1 MARRVNPPHVLNIG
15 DLRRLAKRRLPRVV
29 FDYIDGGA
37 DAEVTL
43 RDNVKAYEELTFRPR
58 GAVAIPSIDLKTTIL
73 GAQLELPFIL
83 APVGSTRLFY
93 PNGEV
98 LAARAAGKAGT
109 AYVLSTLSGTPME
122 QVRAAT
128 NGPAWYQVYLCG
140 GREASINMLKRA
152 KAAGFTALVV
162 TIDTGVPG
170 LRERDLRNGIKELLG
185 RGISGLP
192 YLGQMI
198 TRPAWIAGMLADGG
212 LMKFPNVLLPT
223 GPMPYA
229 DVGKTLEESVVC
241 WDDLKWIRDLWDG
254 KIIVKGV
261 HTAED
266 AERVASEG
274 ADALVVSNHGGRQLD
289 GVPGSLRSLPEVLSA
304 VGDKVEVLVDGGI
317 RNGGDVVKALALG
330 ARGVLIGRA
339 YAYGLA
345 AAGETGVARSI
356 EILRSGIVRTMKLLG
371 VASVR
376 ELNQSYIDVPA
387 GWLPGGNETRKLK
400 SGNRNLETKTL
411 GTPY

>member
-1 MARRVNPPHVLNIG
+1 MGQSVNPPHVLNIS
-15 DLRRLAKRRLPRVV
+15 DLRRLAKERLPRVV

-43 RDNVKAYEELTFRPR
+43 RDNVKAYEQITFRPR
-58 GAVAIPSIDLKTTIL
+58 GAVAIPSCDLKTTVL
-73 GAQLELPFIL
+73 GHKLELPFIL

-140 GREASINMLKRA
+140 GREASIQMLKRA

-185 RGISGLP
+185 RGIAGLP

-198 TRPAWIAGMLADGG
+198 ARPGWVAGMLSDGG
-212 LMKFPNVLLPT
+212 LMSFPNVVLPT

-254 KIIVKGV
+254 NIIVKGV

-266 AERVASEG
+266 AERVAAEG
-274 ADALVVSNHGGRQLD
+274 ANALVVSNHGGRQLD
-289 GVPGSLRSLPEVLSA
+289 GVPGSIRSLPEVLRA
-304 VGDKVEVLVDGGI
+304 VGNKVEVLVDGGI
-317 RNGGDVVKALALG
+317 RNGGDVVKALSLG

-345 AAGETGVARSI
+345 AAGEPGVLRAI
-356 EILRSGIVRTMKLLG
+356 EILRTGMVRTMKLLG
-371 VASVR
+371 VSSVR
-376 ELNQSYIDVPA
+376 DLNRSYIDI
-387 GWLPGGNETRKLK
+387 PGGWFPDDTRI
-400 SGNRNLETKTL
+400 
-411 GTPY
+411 

>member
-1 MARRVNPPHVLNIG
+1 MGQSVNPPHVLNIS
-15 DLRRLAKRRLPRVV
+15 DLRRLAKERLPRVV

-43 RDNVKAYEELTFRPR
+43 RDNVKAYEQITFRPR
-58 GAVAIPSIDLKTTIL
+58 GAVAIPSCDLKTSVL
-73 GAQLELPFIL
+73 GHKLELPFIL

-140 GREASINMLKRA
+140 GREASIQMLKRA

-185 RGISGLP
+185 RGIAGLP

-198 TRPAWIAGMLADGG
+198 ARPGWVAGMLSDGG
-212 LMKFPNVLLPT
+212 LMSFPNVVLPT

-254 KIIVKGV
+254 NIIVKGV

-266 AERVASEG
+266 AERVAAEG
-274 ADALVVSNHGGRQLD
+274 ANALVVSNHGGRQLD
-289 GVPGSLRSLPEVLSA
+289 GVPGSIRSLPEVLRA
-304 VGDKVEVLVDGGI
+304 VGNKVEVLVDGGI
-317 RNGGDVVKALALG
+317 RNGGDVVKALSLG

-345 AAGETGVARSI
+345 AAGEPGVLRAI
-356 EILRSGIVRTMKLLG
+356 EILRTGMVRTMKLLG
-371 VASVR
+371 ASSVR
-376 ELNQSYIDVPA
+376 DLNRSYIDIPA
-387 GWLPGGNETRKLK
+387 GWFPDDTRI
-400 SGNRNLETKTL
+400 
-411 GTPY
+411 

>member
-1 MARRVNPPHVLNIG
+1 MARSVAPPHVLNIS
-15 DLRRLAKRRLPRVV
+15 DLRRLAKRRLPRVI

-58 GAVAIPSIDLKTTIL
+58 GAVAIPSVDMKTTIL

-128 NGPAWYQVYLCG
+128 SGPAWYQVYLCG
-140 GREASINMLKRA
+140 GREASVNMLKRA

-266 AERVASEG
+266 AERVAAEG
-274 ADALVVSNHGGRQLD
+274 ADALIVSNHGGRQLD
-289 GVPGSLRSLPEVLSA
+289 GVPGSIRSLPEVLSA

-317 RNGGDVVKALALG
+317 RTGGDVVKALALG
-330 ARGVLIGRA
+330 AKGVLIGRA
-339 YAYGLA
+339 YAYGLS
-345 AAGETGVARSI
+345 AAGESGVARSI
-356 EILRSGIVRTMKLLG
+356 EILRTGIVRTMKLLG

-376 ELNQSYIDVPA
+376 DLNRSYIDVPV
-387 GWLPGGNETRKLK
+387 GWLPGDTRT
-400 SGNRNLETKTL
+400 GTRN
-411 GTPY
+411 

>member
-1 MARRVNPPHVLNIG
+1 MPRSVAPPHVLNIG
-15 DLRRLAKRRLPRVV
+15 DLRTQAKRRLPRVV

-37 DAEVTL
+37 EAEVTL
-43 RDNVKAYEELTFRPR
+43 RDNVKAYEELKFRPR
-58 GAVAIPSIDLKTTIL
+58 GAVAIPTCDLKTTIL
-73 GAQLELPFIL
+73 GEQLNLPFIL
-83 APVGSTRLFY
+83 APVGSSRMFY

-109 AYVLSTLSGTPME
+109 TYVLSTLSGTPME

-128 NGPAWYQVYLCG
+128 PGPAWYQVYLCG
-140 GREASINMLKRA
+140 GREASVNMLKRA

-185 RGISGLP
+185 RGVSGIP

-198 TRPAWIAGMLADGG
+198 TRPGFIAGMLSDGG
-212 LMKFPNVLLPT
+212 LMSFPNVLLPT

-241 WDDLKWIRDLWDG
+241 WDDLQWIRDLWDG
-254 KIIVKGV
+254 KIVVKGV

-266 AERVASEG
+266 AQRVVAQG

-289 GVPGSLRSLPEVLSA
+289 GVPGSIRSLPEVLSA
-304 VGDKVEVLVDGGI
+304 VGGRIEVLVDGGI

-330 ARGVLIGRA
+330 AKGVLVGRA

-345 AAGETGVARSI
+345 AAGEEGVTRAI
-356 EILRSGIVRTMKLLG
+356 EILRTGIVRTMKLLG
-371 VASVR
+371 VSSVHDLDR
-376 ELNQSYIDVPA
+376 SYVDVPS
-387 GWLPGGNETRKLK
+387 GWLPREPT
-400 SGNRNLETKTL
+400 
-411 GTPY
+411 

>member
-1 MARRVNPPHVLNIG
+1 M
-15 DLRRLAKRRLPRVV
+15 
-29 FDYIDGGA
+29 
-37 DAEVTL
+37 
-43 RDNVKAYEELTFRPR
+43 
-58 GAVAIPSIDLKTTIL
+58 KTTIL
-73 GAQLELPFIL
+73 GARLELPFIL

-128 NGPAWYQVYLCG
+128 SGPAWYQVYLCG

-185 RGISGLP
+185 RGVSGLP

-241 WDDLKWIRDLWDG
+241 WDDLNQLQNFAYGDTPSSSAIARLIESVFSMGPRLDLSYHALAAQCDIRVL
-254 KIIVKGV
+254 VV
-261 HTAED
+261 RT
-266 AERVASEG
+266 
-274 ADALVVSNHGGRQLD
+274 LVVSNHGGRQLD
-289 GVPGSLRSLPEVLSA
+289 GVPGSIRSLPEVVSA

-339 YAYGLA
+339 YAYGLS
-345 AAGETGVARSI
+345 AAGEAGVARSI
-356 EILRSGIVRTMKLLG
+356 EILRAGIVRTMKLLG

-376 ELNQSYIDVPA
+376 DLNRSYIDVPG
-387 GWLPGGNETRKLK
+387 GWLPGD
-400 SGNRNLETKTL
+400 SRN
-411 GTPY
+411 

>member
-1 MARRVNPPHVLNIG
+1 MAHVGPPHVLNIN

-43 RDNVKAYEELTFRPR
+43 RDNVKAFEELTFRPR
-58 GAVAIPSIDLKTTIL
+58 GAVAIPACDLKTTVI
-73 GAQLELPFIL
+73 GAQIDLPFIL
-83 APVGSTRLFY
+83 APIGSSRMFY

-98 LAARAAGKAGT
+98 LAARAAGRAGT
-109 AYVLSTLSGTPME
+109 GYILSTLSGTPME

-128 NGPAWYQVYLCG
+128 TGPAWYQVYLCG
-140 GREASINMLKRA
+140 GRDASINMLKRA

-185 RGISGLP
+185 RGVSGLP

-198 TRPAWIAGMLADGG
+198 AKPGFIAGMLGDGG
-212 LMKFPNVLLPT
+212 LMSFPNVLLPT

-241 WDDLKWIRDLWDG
+241 WDDLKWIRDLWGG
-254 KIIVKGV
+254 KIVVKGV

-266 AERVASEG
+266 AERVIAEG

-289 GVPGSLRSLPEVLSA
+289 GVPGSIRSLPEVVA
-304 VGDKVEVLVDGGI
+304 AAGNKIEVLVDGGI

-330 ARGVLIGRA
+330 AKGVLVGRA

-345 AAGETGVARSI
+345 AAGGAGVTRGV
-356 EILRSGIVRTMKLLG
+356 EIFRTGIVGAMKFLG

-376 ELNQSYIDVPA
+376 DLNRSYVDVPA
-387 GWLPGGNETRKLK
+387 GWLPRD
-400 SGNRNLETKTL
+400 
-411 GTPY
+411 

>member
-1 MARRVNPPHVLNIG
+1 MPSMPRSVAPPHVLNIA

-43 RDNVKAYEELTFRPR
+43 RDNVRAYEELTFRPR
-58 GAVAIPSIDLKTTIL
+58 GAVAIPACDLKTTIL
-73 GAQLELPFIL
+73 GAQLEVPFIL
-83 APVGSTRLFY
+83 APVGSSRMFY

-109 AYVLSTLSGTPME
+109 GYILSTLSGTPME
-122 QVRAAT
+122 EVRAAT
-128 NGPAWYQVYLCG
+128 TGPAWYQVYLCG
-140 GREASINMLKRA
+140 GRDASIKMLKRA

-170 LRERDLRNGIKELLG
+170 LRERDLRNGIKELLSW
-185 RGISGLP
+185 RVAGLP

-198 TRPAWIAGMLADGG
+198 TRPGWVMGMLSDGG
-212 LMKFPNVLLPT
+212 LMSFPNVLLPT

-254 KIIVKGV
+254 RIVVKGV

-266 AERVASEG
+266 AQRVVSEG

-289 GVPGSLRSLPEVLSA
+289 GVPASIRSLPEVVA
-304 VGDKVEVLVDGGI
+304 AAGDKVEVLVDGGI
-317 RNGGDVVKALALG
+317 RSGGDVVKALALG
-330 ARGVLIGRA
+330 AKGVLIGRA

-345 AAGETGVARSI
+345 AAGEPGVTRAI
-356 EILRSGIVRTMKLLG
+356 EILRTGIVRTMKLLG

-376 ELNQSYIDVPA
+376 DLNRSYVDVPA
-387 GWLPGGNETRKLK
+387 GWLPRD
-400 SGNRNLETKTL
+400 
-411 GTPY
+411 

>member
-1 MARRVNPPHVLNIG
+1 MARSVAPPHVLNIG
-15 DLRRLAKRRLPRVV
+15 DLRRLAKQRLPRVV

-43 RDNVKAYEELTFRPR
+43 RDNVKAFEELTFRPR
-58 GAVAIPSIDLKTTIL
+58 GAVAIPTCDLTTTVL
-73 GAQLELPFIL
+73 GAQLQLPFIL

-109 AYVLSTLSGTPME
+109 GYVLSTLSGTPME
-122 QVRAAT
+122 EVRAAT
-128 NGPAWYQVYLCG
+128 SGPAWYQVYLCG
-140 GREASINMLKRA
+140 GREASIKMLKRA

-198 TRPAWIAGMLADGG
+198 TRPGWVAGMLSDGG

-241 WDDLKWIRDLWDG
+241 WDDLSWIRDLWDG

-261 HTAED
+261 HTGED
-266 AERVASEG
+266 AERVVAEG

-289 GVPGSLRSLPEVLSA
+289 GVPGSIRSLPEVLSA
-304 VGDKVEVLVDGGI
+304 VGGRVEVLVDGGI

-339 YAYGLA
+339 YAYGLS
-345 AAGETGVARSI
+345 AAGEAGVTRAI
-356 EILRSGIVRTMKLLG
+356 EILRTGIVRTMKLLG

-376 ELNQSYIDVPA
+376 DLNRSHIDVPA
-387 GWLPGGNETRKLK
+387 GWLPGDTR
-400 SGNRNLETKTL
+400 T
-411 GTPY
+411 

>member
-1 MARRVNPPHVLNIG
+1 MSRVDPPRVLNIS
-15 DLRRLAKRRLPRVV
+15 DLRRLAQRRLPRVV

-37 DAEVTL
+37 DNEVTL
-43 RDNVKAYEELTFRPR
+43 RDNVRAYEELTFRPR
-58 GAVAIPSIDLKTTIL
+58 GAIAIPAIDLKTSVL
-73 GAQLELPFIL
+73 GVPLDVPFIL
-83 APVGSTRLFY
+83 APVGSSRMFY

-98 LAARAAGKAGT
+98 LAARSAGKAGT

-128 NGPAWYQVYLCG
+128 KGPAWYQVYLCG
-140 GREASINMLKRA
+140 GRTASENMLNRA

-185 RGISGLP
+185 RSIAGIP

-198 TRPAWIAGMLADGG
+198 ARPAWVAGMLSDGG
-212 LMKFPNVLLPT
+212 LMAFPNVLLPT

-229 DVGKTLEESVVC
+229 DVGKTLEQSVVC
-241 WDDLKWIRDLWDG
+241 WDDLKWIRQLWNG

-266 AERVASEG
+266 ARRVVDEG

-289 GVPGSLRSLPEVLSA
+289 GVPGSIRSLPEVVAA
-304 VGDKVEVLVDGGI
+304 VGNQIEVLVDGGI
-317 RNGGDVVKALALG
+317 RNGGDIVKALSLG
-330 ARGVLIGRA
+330 ARAVLIGRA
-339 YAYGLA
+339 YAYGLS
-345 AAGETGVARSI
+345 AAGEAGVDRAI
-356 EILRSGIVRTMKLLG
+356 EILRTGMVRTMKLLG
-371 VASVR
+371 AASLR
-376 ELNQSYIDVPA
+376 ELNRSYVDVPA
-387 GWLPGGNETRKLK
+387 GWLPRD
-400 SGNRNLETKTL
+400 
-411 GTPY
+411 

>member
-1 MARRVNPPHVLNIG
+1 MARVSPPHVLNIG

-43 RDNVKAYEELTFRPR
+43 RDNVKAYEQLTFRPR

-128 NGPAWYQVYLCG
+128 SGPAWYQVYLCG

-185 RGISGLP
+185 RGVAGLP

-254 KIIVKGV
+254 KIVVKGV

-266 AERVASEG
+266 AERVAAEG

-376 ELNQSYIDVPA
+376 DLNRSYIDVPA
-387 GWLPGGNETRKLK
+387 GWLPGDTR
-400 SGNRNLETKTL
+400 N
-411 GTPY
+411 

>member
-1 MARRVNPPHVLNIG
+1 MARVGPPHVLNIN

-43 RDNVKAYEELTFRPR
+43 RDNVRAFEQLTFRPR
-58 GAVAIPSIDLKTTIL
+58 GAVAIPSIDMKTTVI
-73 GAQLELPFIL
+73 GAPLDVPFVL
-83 APVGSTRLFY
+83 APVGSSRMFY

-128 NGPAWYQVYLCG
+128 PGPAWYQVYLCG

-185 RGISGLP
+185 RGIAGVP
-192 YLGQMI
+192 YLGQMLAK
-198 TRPAWIAGMLADGG
+198 PAWIAGMLADGG
-212 LMKFPNVLLPT
+212 LMSFPNVLLPS

-266 AERVASEG
+266 AERVVAEG

-289 GVPGSLRSLPEVLSA
+289 GVPGSIRSLPEVVSA
-304 VGDKVEVLVDGGI
+304 VGNRIEVLVDGGI
-317 RNGGDVVKALALG
+317 RNGGDVVKALSLG
-330 ARGVLIGRA
+330 AKAVLIGRA
-339 YAYGLA
+339 YAYGLS
-345 AAGETGVARSI
+345 AAGEPGVARAI
-356 EILRSGIVRTMKLLG
+356 EILRTGIVRTMKLLG
-371 VASVR
+371 VSSVK
-376 ELNQSYIDVPA
+376 ELNRSFIDVPS
-387 GWLPGGNETRKLK
+387 GWLPRD
-400 SGNRNLETKTL
+400 
-411 GTPY
+411 

>member
-1 MARRVNPPHVLNIG
+1 MARVSPPHVLNIG
-15 DLRRLAKRRLPRVV
+15 DLRRLARRRLPRVV

-266 AERVASEG
+266 AERVAAEG

-304 VGDKVEVLVDGGI
+304 VADKVEVLVDGGI

-376 ELNQSYIDVPA
+376 DLNQSYIDVPA
-387 GWLPGGNETRKLK
+387 GWLPGGD
-400 SGNRNLETKTL
+400 RN
-411 GTPY
+411 

>member
-1 MARRVNPPHVLNIG
+1 MSPNVGPPHVLNIS
-15 DLRRLAKRRLPRVV
+15 DLRRLAERRLPRVV

-43 RDNVKAYEELTFRPR
+43 RDNVKAYEQLTFRPR
-58 GAVAIPSIDLKTTIL
+58 GAVAIPSIDLRTTVL
-73 GAQLELPFIL
+73 GVRLDVPFIL
-83 APVGSTRLFY
+83 APVGSSRMFY

-109 AYVLSTLSGTPME
+109 GYVLSTLSGTPME

-128 NGPAWYQVYLCG
+128 GGPAWYQVYLCG

-185 RGISGLP
+185 RGISGIP

-198 TRPAWIAGMLADGG
+198 ARPGWVMGMLADGG
-212 LMKFPNVLLPT
+212 LMEFPNVVLPT

-229 DVGKTLEESVVC
+229 DVGKTLEQSVVC
-241 WDDLKWIRDLWDG
+241 WDDLKWIRELWNG
-254 KIIVKGV
+254 KIVVKGV

-266 AERVASEG
+266 ARRVVDEG

-289 GVPGSLRSLPEVLSA
+289 GVPGSIRSLPEVVAA
-304 VGDKVEVLVDGGI
+304 VGNQIEVLVDGGI
-317 RNGGDVVKALALG
+317 RNGGDIVKALSLG
-330 ARGVLIGRA
+330 ARAVLIGRA

-345 AAGETGVARSI
+345 AAGEPGVDRAI
-356 EILRSGIVRTMKLLG
+356 EILRTGIVRTMKLLG

-376 ELNQSYIDVPA
+376 DLNQSYVDMPA
-387 GWLPGGNETRKLK
+387 GWLPGQEEVR
-400 SGNRNLETKTL
+400 SRH
-411 GTPY
+411 

>member
-1 MARRVNPPHVLNIG
+1 MARVGPPHVLNIG
-15 DLRRLAKRRLPRVV
+15 DLRRLAQRRLPRVV

-43 RDNVKAYEELTFRPR
+43 RDNVRAYEQLTFRPR
-58 GAVAIPSIDLKTTIL
+58 GAVAIPAVELKTTVL
-73 GAQLELPFIL
+73 NTPLELPFIL
-83 APVGSTRLFY
+83 APIGSSRMFY
-93 PNGEV
+93 RNGEV

-109 AYVLSTLSGTPME
+109 GYILSTLSGTPME

-128 NGPAWYQVYLCG
+128 SGPAWYQVYLCG
-140 GREASINMLKRA
+140 GRDASTKMLMRA

-185 RGISGLP
+185 RGIAGIP

-198 TRPAWIAGMLADGG
+198 AKPAWVAGMLSDGG
-212 LMKFPNVLLPT
+212 LMSFPNVLLPS

-254 KIIVKGV
+254 TIIVKGV
-261 HTAED
+261 HTGED
-266 AERVASEG
+266 AERVVSEG

-289 GVPGSLRSLPEVLSA
+289 GVPGSIRSLPEVVA
-304 VGDKVEVLVDGGI
+304 AAGNKIEVLVDGGI
-317 RNGGDVVKALALG
+317 RNGGDVVKALSLG
-330 ARGVLIGRA
+330 ARAVLIGRA

-345 AAGETGVARSI
+345 AAGEPGVARSI
-356 EILRSGIVRTMKLLG
+356 EILRTGIVRTMKLLG

-376 ELNQSYIDVPA
+376 DLNRLYINIP
-387 GWLPGGNETRKLK
+387 
-400 SGNRNLETKTL
+400 
-411 GTPY
+411 

>member
-1 MARRVNPPHVLNIG
+1 MARNVGPPDVLNIS
-15 DLRRLAKRRLPRVV
+15 DLRRLAKERLPQVV

-43 RDNVKAYEELTFRPR
+43 RDNVKAYEQITFRPR
-58 GAVAIPSIDLKTTIL
+58 GAVAIPSCDLKTTVL
-73 GAQLELPFIL
+73 GHQLELPFIL

-128 NGPAWYQVYLCG
+128 SGPAWYQVYLCG
-140 GREASINMLKRA
+140 GREASIQMLKRA

-185 RGISGLP
+185 RGVSGLP

-198 TRPAWIAGMLADGG
+198 ARPAWVAGMISDGG
-212 LMKFPNVLLPT
+212 LMSFPNVVLPT

-254 KIIVKGV
+254 NIVVKGV

-266 AERVASEG
+266 AERVAAEG
-274 ADALVVSNHGGRQLD
+274 ANALVVSNHGGRQLD
-289 GVPGSLRSLPEVLSA
+289 GVPGSIRSLPEVLKA
-304 VGDKVEVLVDGGI
+304 VGHKVEVLVDGGI
-317 RNGGDVVKALALG
+317 RNGGDVVKALSIG

-345 AAGETGVARSI
+345 AAGEPGVSRAI
-356 EILRSGIVRTMKLLG
+356 EILRTGMVRTMKLLG
-371 VASVR
+371 VSSVR
-376 ELNQSYIDVPA
+376 DLNRSDIDIPA
-387 GWLPGGNETRKLK
+387 GWFPDDTRI
-400 SGNRNLETKTL
+400 
-411 GTPY
+411 